1 MARFCGVKTSG
12 HYHGGG
18 PKIAPMTT
26 PILILA
32 AGQSSRMRGADKLL
46 QLVDGVPLVRKVA
59 VAAIALGHPVYVAL
73 PDLTH
78 PRAAALSDL
87 DLTLLPIPQAV
98 QGMSVTLREA
108 VAHLPEFEKL
118 MLVLADL
125 PEISSS
131 EMAAVLSASD
141 RQSGLIWRGATEDGK
156 PGHPIVFDGS
166 LRTQFATLSGD
177 TGGDAIVRLLRDQTV
192 LVPLAGSRARRD
204 LDTPEDWA
212 AFRAETGR

>member
-1 MARFCGVKTSG
+1 
-12 HYHGGG
+12 
-18 PKIAPMTT
+18 
-26 PILILA
+26 
-32 AGQSSRMRGADKLL
+32 MRGADKLL